1 MPETLADFFIKIRHL
16 KNSNFEHQTL
26 IKMSAREIKDE
37 VNRVLDHF
45 SDKALSELLK
55 FLKEL
60 DSKNDGRIS
69 SNALLNK
76 ILQEDKELLTKLAQ

>member
-1 MPETLADFFIKIRHL
+1 
-16 KNSNFEHQTL
+16 
-26 IKMSAREIKDE
+26 MSTNEIKDE
-37 VNRVLDHF
+37 INKVLAHF

-60 DSKNDGRIS
+60 DSKNNEGIS

-76 ILQEDKELLTKLAQ
+76 ILREDKELLIKLAQ